1 MVVLAGLEPTSF
13 PNLGIMVYKTT
24 ALPLS
29 YRTMVP
35 PVGLEPTLK
44 GF

>member
-1 MVVLAGLEPTSF
+1 MEVLVGIEPTSF

-29 YRTMVP
+29 YRTVAIY
-35 PVGLEPTLK
+35 V
-44 GF
+44 